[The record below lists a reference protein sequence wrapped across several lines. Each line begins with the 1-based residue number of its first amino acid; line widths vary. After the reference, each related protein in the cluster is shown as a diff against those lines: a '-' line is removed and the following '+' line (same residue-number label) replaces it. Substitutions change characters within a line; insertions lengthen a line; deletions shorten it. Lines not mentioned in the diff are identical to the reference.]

1 MSNKNDINHNLL
13 DDFTTNMST
22 ASEKKLMLIYQILYI
37 VLSLIPFTIYRIA
50 EHIFENNTYSIQAK
64 LQFSLLDVDNFCKVT
79 NEFSYK
85 LLAIS
90 IMLILSVL
98 IMSFISILKISKFKM
113 EKEDIKKFKKGIIIL
128 QLLISII
135 IIFFI
140 SVDYKN
146 VKGTIPWHIDKYE
159 SMVNQNDSNASNIIY
174 EIKKSENKM
183 NMVFNLNFA
192 TEIILEIICSFVSI
206 NFQNKIIDK
215 NCV

>member
-1 MSNKNDINHNLL
+1 MK
-13 DDFTTNMST
+13 
-22 ASEKKLMLIYQILYI
+22 LIYQILYI
-37 VLSLIPFTIYRIA
+37 VLSLIPFSIYRIA
-50 EHIFENNTYSIQAK
+50 ENIFANGTYRIQAE
-64 LQFSLLDVDNFCKVT
+64 LQFSLSDMDNFCKVT
-79 NEFSYK
+79 NELSYK
-85 LLAIS
+85 LLTIS

-146 VKGTIPWHIDKYE
+146 VKGTIPRHIDKYE
-159 SMVNQNDSNASNIIY
+159 SMVNQNDNNASNIIY
-174 EIKKSENKM
+174 EIKESENKM

-192 TEIILEIICSFVSI
+192 TEIILEIVCSFVSI